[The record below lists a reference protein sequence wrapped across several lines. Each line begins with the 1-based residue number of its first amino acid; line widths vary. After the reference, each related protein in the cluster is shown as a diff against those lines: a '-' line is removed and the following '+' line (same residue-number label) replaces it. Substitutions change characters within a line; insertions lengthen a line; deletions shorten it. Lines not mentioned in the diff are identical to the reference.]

1 MSMSELAD
9 LLDRL
14 KSAQR
19 DLIVTAA
26 QAGIMPSEG
35 VVRKIADLENAIAAV
50 DAVIHE
56 EGLDQSKSGG

>member
-1 MSMSELAD
+1 MSELTD

-26 QAGIMPSEG
+26 QANMMPSEG
-35 VVRKIADLENAIAAV
+35 MVRKIADLEAAIAAV

-56 EGLDQSKSGG
+56 EGGDQA